1 MMPQNN
7 LEDFEKKIGII
18 FDNKDLLTQVFIHRS
33 FLNENIGFKLDHNER
48 LEFLG
53 DAVLELVVT
62 ENLYKNLPN
71 PEGELTNLRSALVR
85 GKMLSDIA
93 GSLGINDYLYL
104 SKGEAS
110 SEGKARQLILANTFE
125 ALIGA
130 IYLDKGYE
138 TTKEFI
144 EKILLKR
151 LQEIID
157 QKTYL
162 DPKSHLQEIAQA
174 QLSVTPNYKVLAEY
188 GPDHAKSFSV
198 GCFISEKLIGEGS
211 GSSKQ
216 IAESAAASNALEHWS
231 ETNNNELD
239 SKPS

>member
-1 MMPQNN
+1 MPTKN
-7 LEDFEKKIGII
+7 LSDLEQKIGLK
-18 FDNKDLLTQVFIHRS
+18 FKNKDLLTQVFIHRS

-62 ENLYKNLPN
+62 EHLFESLPN

-85 GKMLSDIA
+85 GQMLSNIA
-93 GSLGINDYLYL
+93 DGLGINDYLYL
-104 SKGEAS
+104 SRGEAKS
-110 SEGKARQLILANTFE
+110 GGKARQLILANTFE

-130 IYLDKGYE
+130 IYLDQGYE
-138 TTKEFI
+138 TARQFI
-144 EKILLKR
+144 KKVLLDK
-151 LQEIID
+151 LPAVIE

-162 DPKSHLQEIAQA
+162 DPKSHLQELSQA
-174 QLSVTPNYKVLAEY
+174 QLSITPIYKVLAEY

-198 GCFISEKLIGEGS
+198 GCFLKNKLAGEGS

-216 IAESAAASNALEHWS
+216 SAEAAAASSALEHW
-231 ETNNNELD
+231 TDIAELNHKF
-239 SKPS
+239 S